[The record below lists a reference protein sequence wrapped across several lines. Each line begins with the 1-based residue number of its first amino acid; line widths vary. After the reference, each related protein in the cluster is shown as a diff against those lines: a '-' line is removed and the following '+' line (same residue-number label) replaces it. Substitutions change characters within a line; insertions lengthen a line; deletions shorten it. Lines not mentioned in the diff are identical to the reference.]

1 MIVRNIYISTYTTFD
16 LIRILWNRQNEL
28 DACPKFRLLRQWLLK
43 REMKQIIKG
52 FLSRELTSQSNAL
65 MNILIALNPAR
76 TSIICEDLTI
86 TNGALYINI
95 WYEKNEMCPIFGSV
109 LYDAKKQTFTTDI
122 EPTPNARN
130 GLKFTIEFGQK
141 APSSIM
147 DYWQTTIVP
156 LIEQRYEKVIA
167 RIVKTANF

>member
-28 DACPKFRLLRQWLLK
+28 DTCPKFRLFRQWLLK
-43 REMKQIIKG
+43 REMRQIVKG

-65 MNILIALNPAR
+65 MNILIGLNPTR
-76 TSIICEDLTI
+76 TSIIFEDLTI
-86 TNGALYINI
+86 TNGTLYIGI
-95 WYEKNEMCPIFGSV
+95 WYEKDEGHPVFGSV
-109 LYDAKKQTFTTDI
+109 LYNAKRQTFTTDI

-141 APSSIM
+141 APLSIM

-167 RIVKTANF
+167 RIVKTADF